1 MWDIDRVADEL
12 TRRAAERRDG
22 GRITAEWPGLDLA
35 RAYSAQDILIQRR
48 AEERAERIVGVKLG
62 LTSEA
67 KQRRMGISAPLTA
80 WVTSGMRLEPGT
92 PLGVASLIHPRVEP
106 EIVFE
111 MGEDLAGPG
120 VTRQAA
126 MAAVKY
132 VRAGL
137 EVIDS
142 RFTDFSFAL
151 PDVVADNAS
160 AAAFVLGDVVVAP
173 DELDLAAEPC
183 TLSVDRETVAKA
195 IGADVQG
202 HPGEALALAAN
213 ALGERGHRIEKGT
226 LVLTGGLT
234 DAVFLTPGH
243 TVSAAFE
250 RLGSVSLTGC

>member
-12 TRRAAERRDG
+12 THRAAQRRAG
-22 GRITAEWPGLDLA
+22 GRITTEWPDLDLA
-35 RAYSAQDILIQRR
+35 RAYAAQDRLVQRR
-48 AEERAERIVGVKLG
+48 VEEQADHVLGVKLG

-80 WVTSGMRLEPGT
+80 WVTRGMQLAPGAPLEI
-92 PLGVASLIHPRVEP
+92 ASLIHPRVEP

-120 VTRQAA
+120 VTLESA
-126 MAAVKY
+126 MSAVKS

-160 AAAFVLGDVVVAP
+160 AAAYVLGDVVVPP
-173 DELDLAAEPC
+173 DSIDLVAEPC
-183 TLSVDRETVAKA
+183 TLAVEDEPVAKA
-195 IGADVQG
+195 TGAAVQG

-213 ALGERGHRIEKGT
+213 ALGERGHRIKKGS

-234 DAVFLTPGH
+234 DAVFLSQGSTVTASFGH
-243 TVSAAFE
+243 
-250 RLGSVSLTGC
+250 LGSVSLTGI